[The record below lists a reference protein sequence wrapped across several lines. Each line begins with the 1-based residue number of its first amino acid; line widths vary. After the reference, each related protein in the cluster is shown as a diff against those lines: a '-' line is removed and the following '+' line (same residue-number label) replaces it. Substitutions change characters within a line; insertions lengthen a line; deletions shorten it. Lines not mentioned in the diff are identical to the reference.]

1 MCVCSCV
8 WKPDKGRWDRY
19 MGEMRCR
26 VKMQSSVTDL
36 YQPYSSS
43 YSSFFIIT
51 LFLPLATC
59 YLPPPPLLL
68 NCPLP
73 SPFAP
78 ASIAQNKPHHG
89 HPSSSFLRTYPTS
102 HPHSSPFPSLP
113 FQSTSP
119 VPSLFF
125 HYVCIHIVSTSTR
138 GFNTRTSTHTHTHT
152 HNAQCTCKKH
162 VQHKHHHPSPLF
174 QNLPLPLPNPN
185 PIPIPIP
192 INKNLNLNLKLNP
205 PSPRPARSL

>member
-113 FQSTSP
+113 FPSTSP

-152 HNAQCTCKKH
+152 HTTHNAH
-162 VQHKHHHPSPLF
+162 VRNMYSTNTITPPPFFKISPF
-174 QNLPLPLPNPN
+174 PF
-185 PIPIPIP
+185 PILI
-192 INKNLNLNLKLNP
+192 
-205 PSPRPARSL
+205 RSQSQFR